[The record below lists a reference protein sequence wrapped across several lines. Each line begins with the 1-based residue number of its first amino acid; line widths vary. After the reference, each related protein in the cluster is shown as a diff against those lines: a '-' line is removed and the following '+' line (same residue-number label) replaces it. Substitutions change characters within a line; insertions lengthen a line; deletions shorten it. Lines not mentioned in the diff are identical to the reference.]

1 MRPSSPS
8 SSAGASRCTAYTHVQ
23 HSWTDLL
30 KLCLVRGCFVM
41 GAPPSPFLLATHYTT
56 RCVVMLVILLLKL
69 LVGMFGATFS
79 QVQLEATLEWRQ
91 QLARSIINLERVRI
105 SRANL
110 AIRVPW

>member
-1 MRPSSPS
+1 M
-8 SSAGASRCTAYTHVQ
+8 
-23 HSWTDLL
+23 
-30 KLCLVRGCFVM
+30 M
-41 GAPPSPFLLATHYTT
+41 LAFSTCYSLYAT

>member
-1 MRPSSPS
+1 
-8 SSAGASRCTAYTHVQ
+8 
-23 HSWTDLL
+23 
-30 KLCLVRGCFVM
+30 
-41 GAPPSPFLLATHYTT
+41 
-56 RCVVMLVILLLKL
+56 MLVILLLKL